1 MMAST
6 RKGARMPKHYVGPGA
21 QEGKAW
27 GRDGE
32 HGVQAVE
39 RRVLASDQAPAEGS
53 TEGGGGAPAAG
64 AGAGAAKLGPPCSNS
79 PAAPPP
85 KPAGHRLPLVRVL
98 MEAPFTDDWT
108 LEPVA
113 FILSECRPRTQPGG
127 RLRMNPRFEQ
137 LQYDSKYDTVLVR
150 SAGTP

>member
-1 MMAST
+1 MTGHDGIRWEWGQDAKALS
-6 RKGARMPKHYVGPGA
+6 RSKGMA
-21 QEGKAW
+21 QERKAW
-27 GRDGE
+27 GREGE
-32 HGVQAVE
+32 DGVQAVE

-98 MEAPFTDDWT
+98 MDAPFTDDWT
-108 LEPVA
+108 LEPA
-113 FILSECRPRTQPGG
+113 EF
-127 RLRMNPRFEQ
+127 
-137 LQYDSKYDTVLVR
+137 
-150 SAGTP
+150 